1 MQKFTHLHVHSHY
14 SLLDGLPKIDE
25 LLNYVKEL
33 GMDSVAITD
42 HGALYGAVEFYK
54 KAKTAGVKPIIG
66 AELYVA
72 LEGMRQERPGI
83 DDKRYHLVLL
93 AKNEEGYK
101 NLVKLITK
109 AHLEGFYY
117 KPRIDEELLA
127 QYASGLIASTA
138 CLQGKI
144 PVLIMQRKL
153 KEAED
158 LALKYQEIFGKDN
171 FYLELQYHEHIP
183 EQKKVNDVL
192 IEISRKT
199 GIPLIAT
206 NDVHYLKKEDA
217 EAQDILMLINTG
229 ADQNDPERLSMI
241 HDDFSL
247 KSPREMF
254 EHFREVP
261 EAIENT
267 QKIVEACNFQFELG
281 KTKLPHFEVPN
292 GKAPDDYL
300 KKLTYER
307 LEKKFP
313 NPSPE
318 IIKRIEYELSV
329 IKQTGFAP
337 YFLIVQDFVNWA
349 KQNRIVVG
357 PGRGSATGSLVSYV
371 IGITNVDPIKY
382 GLMFERFLNL
392 ERIAMPDIDLD
403 FTDRRRDEVINY
415 VAQKYGRDKV
425 AQIITFGTMA
435 ARAVIR
441 DVGRAL
447 KYTYSYCDQAAK
459 MIPFGFTLDDT
470 LKKVREFKNLY
481 DTDEQAKRL
490 IDFAKKLEGVA
501 RHASTH
507 ACGVVISAE
516 PLENVVPLQHPTQD
530 DQNIVTQYEM
540 HAIEDLG
547 LLKMDF
553 LGLKNLTIIEDTLAR
568 VYVVQNKKID
578 IENLPLD
585 DKETYKLLQ
594 EGKTAGVFQLECLS
608 GDTII
613 SNTTIK
619 KLHERKNKKKLASVY
634 LDEGKTHLNKIVD
647 ILESGEKEIYTLIA
661 ENNWYIKATRDH
673 YFLTE
678 NGWKKL
684 KDIEPGENVLVKT
697 KAKHLIHNTCQT
709 CGKQISG
716 QKEGKSNFCY
726 ACSARFYRNPSKK
739 ASKEKIKEARLRF
752 YQNGGK
758 PWNYGITTENNE
770 IWKKTAAKVA
780 KAIKEKFGGRTY
792 EEIYGTTKA
801 KEIKKKMSKSVT
813 GENNPMFGKPSPHH
827 RGGFRKDL
835 GHYVRSAWE
844 ADFARILRLHNLDYD
859 YEPQTFKLIK
869 PKGEVVHYTPDFYVK
884 SQNTF
889 YEIKGW
895 FHDLDKEKIKL
906 FQEQYPK
913 HKFILISAT
922 KFAEFALKYKTLIR
936 WECPRIPF
944 QQSFRFIK
952 VKEVKS
958 SGREQTYDIIMQS
971 PGNNFVANGF
981 LVHNSGGMTRY
992 LVELKPTEFEDII
1005 AMISLF
1011 RPGPMELIPDYIA
1024 RKHKRKKVEYLHP
1037 KMEQILKNTYG
1048 IMIYQE
1054 QLMQVAQQM
1063 AGFTLGEADVLRK
1076 AVGKKIKSLL
1086 EEQKEKLINGMTK
1099 NGIKKS
1105 IAEKIWEWVLPFASY
1120 GFNRCLSGDVKIQ
1133 NSETGEIFTIKQLY
1147 QDRNLVKKTF
1157 SFNEKHKIFENK
1169 ILDIINNGVKP
1180 VFEVITR
1187 NGRKLKATENHPFLT
1202 SNGWQILKNIR
1213 IGERIA
1219 TPRSLPEPQIP
1230 IDIENCKLAL
1240 LGYLLAEGNF
1250 CHPYGFYFY
1259 SSSKEEIKDYITNLE
1274 KFDNTIA
1281 SIDNSK
1287 SAIAVY
1293 SKRKNK
1299 KISSEAVEWINNLGL
1314 RNKKATDKF
1323 FPQVV
1328 FQLSN
1333 KNLSILIGKMFQGDG
1348 CINLQKKGPEIFY
1361 ATSSMQIASGLQ
1373 HLLLRFGIISTIHF
1387 KKFKYRKTIKK
1398 GYTVSVSRFDNIY
1411 KFLKNFSLYF
1421 IGKKRTDSQTILRT
1435 HPIINKTLKEWSA
1448 RGSKDTIPCNLVF
1461 PLISNAIAANVTISR
1476 RELATQNNFAERL
1489 LYEDERKIGF
1499 LRETVDFLSEKL
1511 QSQALKEIS
1520 ESDIY
1525 WDGITSV
1532 KPAGEEITYD
1542 LSMEKEHN
1550 FIANDIFVHNS
1561 HAAAYATIAY
1571 QTAYLKTHFPVEF
1584 MASLLTSEKADVERI
1599 AFLINETKKMG
1610 IEVLPPDINESL
1622 ANFTVVPNQKKIRFG
1637 LTAIKNVGTG
1647 IVEAITQERKTN
1659 GPFKSIADF
1668 INRLASKDLNK
1679 KSFESLIKTGVF
1691 DRLAERNQL
1700 LSNMER
1706 LLEWSRDMQKT
1717 KSNGQ
1722 KGLFDGGNSNFNH
1735 DINLLAAAP
1744 ASNYDK
1750 LTWEK
1755 ELLGLFVTS
1764 NPLED
1769 YRKIFERKASPIS
1782 TLKNHYSGQRV
1793 RIGGIISSVKKIITK
1808 KGRPMLFMSIEDLTD
1823 KTEVIVFPGIIE
1835 RNPVVF
1841 QENKIVFVVGKV
1853 DHRDNMPK
1861 IICDEIEE
1869 ITEQ

>member
-516 PLENVVPLQHPTQD
+516 PLENVVPLQHPTQN

-553 LGLKNLTIIEDTLAR
+553 LGLKNLTIIEDTLSR
-568 VYVVQNKKID
+568 VYVVQNKKIN
-578 IENLPLD
+578 IENLPRD

-594 EGKTAGVFQLECLS
+594 EGKTAGIFQLE
-608 GDTII
+608 
-613 SNTTIK
+613 
-619 KLHERKNKKKLASVY
+619 
-634 LDEGKTHLNKIVD
+634 
-647 ILESGEKEIYTLIA
+647 
-661 ENNWYIKATRDH
+661 
-673 YFLTE
+673 
-678 NGWKKL
+678 
-684 KDIEPGENVLVKT
+684 
-697 KAKHLIHNTCQT
+697 
-709 CGKQISG
+709 
-716 QKEGKSNFCY
+716 
-726 ACSARFYRNPSKK
+726 
-739 ASKEKIKEARLRF
+739 
-752 YQNGGK
+752 
-758 PWNYGITTENNE
+758 
-770 IWKKTAAKVA
+770 
-780 KAIKEKFGGRTY
+780 
-792 EEIYGTTKA
+792 
-801 KEIKKKMSKSVT
+801 
-813 GENNPMFGKPSPHH
+813 
-827 RGGFRKDL
+827 
-835 GHYVRSAWE
+835 
-844 ADFARILRLHNLDYD
+844 
-859 YEPQTFKLIK
+859 
-869 PKGEVVHYTPDFYVK
+869 
-884 SQNTF
+884 
-889 YEIKGW
+889 
-895 FHDLDKEKIKL
+895 
-906 FQEQYPK
+906 
-913 HKFILISAT
+913 
-922 KFAEFALKYKTLIR
+922 
-936 WECPRIPF
+936 
-944 QQSFRFIK
+944 
-952 VKEVKS
+952 
-958 SGREQTYDIIMQS
+958 
-971 PGNNFVANGF
+971 
-981 LVHNSGGMTRY
+981 SGGITRY

-1011 RPGPMELIPDYIA
+1011 RPGPMELIPEYIA
-1024 RKHKRKKVEYLHP
+1024 RKHKRKRVEYLHP